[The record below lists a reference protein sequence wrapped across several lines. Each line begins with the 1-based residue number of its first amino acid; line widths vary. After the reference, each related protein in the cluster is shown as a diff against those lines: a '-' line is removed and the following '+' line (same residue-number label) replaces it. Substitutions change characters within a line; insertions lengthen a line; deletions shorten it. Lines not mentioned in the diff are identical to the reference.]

1 MGFVVSPGYRL
12 RGRRVATFSD
22 GSNVRGYAAFFNGF
36 NRGGRGGLRGRG
48 VRAVNSITQAIIGD
62 AIAVHRELGPGLLE
76 SCYEECLALLLLRR
90 GLKVERQI
98 ALPAHFRGVLLD
110 AAYRV
115 DLLVENQVVVEL
127 KTTTGLDAVH
137 VAQLNTYLKFSGCR
151 AGLLI
156 NFNVTRLVDGLRR
169 VVRDYDGPSPTSQRS
184 APSAIESVKKTPGAT
199 Q

>member
-1 MGFVVSPGYRL
+1 MGFRVSPGYRL
-12 RGRRVATFSD
+12 RRPRMATFSN
-22 GSNVRGYAAFFNGF
+22 GSNLRRIASFSNGF
-36 NRGGRGGLRGRG
+36 NRGGHGGLRGRG
-48 VRAVNSITQAIIGD
+48 VRAVNQITEAIIGD

-98 ALPAHFRGVLLD
+98 ALPVHFRGVRLD

-115 DLLVENQVVVEL
+115 DLLVERTILVEL
-127 KTTTGLDAVH
+127 KAVSKLDAVH
-137 VAQLNTYLKFSGCR
+137 IAQLNTYLKFSGCK

-169 VVRDYDGPSPTSQRS
+169 VVRDYDGPSPTSQSS
-184 APSAIESVKKTPGAT
+184 APSAIDSVIAPGSAT
-199 Q
+199 